1 MNSSSNTDPAH
12 PPPYKSDIIY
22 FSSLITHSSPSYVS
36 LTLLYVYILS
46 RLSSIATMPR
56 FDDADFGVEPAPAGA
71 RSPRDARG
79 SASGSLPI
87 PNEAGNT
94 VEIPATRSSISDA
107 AQFMHNLSL
116 SPSMR
121 DRRGSRNSFGTS
133 LPIPRSPRVSR
144 LSSVRKADAASV
156 SRDILASQVQDMSKE
171 KVAAAKNMA
180 FAFDIDGVLAH
191 GNHAIPEAKEALKM
205 LNGDNELG
213 IKIPYILLTN
223 GGGKT
228 EASRCEQLSEILE
241 VPISTDQFIQS
252 HTPMQALSEY
262 YETVLVLGGEG
273 QKIREVA
280 ENYGFKNVVHPKD
293 ILAWDP
299 TISPWRTFTAE
310 DRAEAKPRD
319 FSKIKFDAILVFA
332 DSRDY
337 ATDMQLIIDLLLA
350 EDGKLLTRA
359 KDPVSSRIPIYFSQG
374 DLLMPTDHKGPPRLT
389 QGCFRIA
396 VEAQYKALTGVDLE
410 RVVYGKPERATYTYA
425 DEVLKAWMEQIHNEN
440 RLPKNIYM
448 IGDNPQSDIVGGN
461 MYGWNTCLVRTGV
474 FQGGENDEHNP
485 ANFGVFPNVLEAVKA
500 AVRKELGQEFKFKWN
515 PKVNPVTHGD
525 GSSAVE

>member
-1 MNSSSNTDPAH
+1 
-12 PPPYKSDIIY
+12 
-22 FSSLITHSSPSYVS
+22 
-36 LTLLYVYILS
+36 
-46 RLSSIATMPR
+46 MPR
-56 FDDADFGVEPAPAGA
+56 FDDADLGVDPTAPTH
-71 RSPRDARG
+71 REHPG
-79 SASGSLPI
+79 SSTLPI
-87 PNEAGNT
+87 PNDAGNT

-116 SPSMR
+116 APSTR
-121 DRRGSRNSFGTS
+121 ERRGSRNSFGTS
-133 LPIPRSPRVSR
+133 LPIPRSPRISR
-144 LSSVRKADAASV
+144 LSSAVTGGASV

-191 GNHAIPEAKEALKM
+191 GNEPIEEAKEALKM

-228 EASRCEQLSEILE
+228 EEARCQQLSEILE

-262 YETVLVLGGEG
+262 YDTVLVCGGEG

-299 TISPWRTFTAE
+299 TVSPWRFFSDE

-350 EDGKLLTRA
+350 EDGKMLTRA
-359 KDPVSSRIPIYFSQG
+359 KDPVSSRIPVYFSQG
-374 DLLMPTDHKGPPRLT
+374 DLVFPTDHKGPPRLT
-389 QGCFRIA
+389 QGAFRIGI
-396 VEAQYKALTGVDLE
+396 EAQYKALTGVDLE

-425 DEVLKAWMEQIHNEN
+425 DEVLRSWMEQIHNEN
-440 RLPKNIYM
+440 RLPQNVYM
-448 IGDNPQSDIVGGN
+448 VGDNPASDICGGN

-474 FQGGENDEHNP
+474 FQGAVTDNDTNNP
-485 ANFGVFPNVLEAVKA
+485 ANFGVFNNVLEAVKA

-525 GSSAVE
+525 GASAVE

>member
-1 MNSSSNTDPAH
+1 
-12 PPPYKSDIIY
+12 
-22 FSSLITHSSPSYVS
+22 
-36 LTLLYVYILS
+36 
-46 RLSSIATMPR
+46 MPR
-56 FDDADFGVEPAPAGA
+56 FDDADFAVEGGTGP
-71 RSPRDARG
+71 RSPRDQRG
-79 SASGSLPI
+79 STSAGLPI
-87 PNEAGNT
+87 PNDQGNT
-94 VEIPATRSSISDA
+94 REIPATRSSISDA

-116 SPSMR
+116 SPSMK

-144 LSSVRKADAASV
+144 LQSAIAAEGGAPDL

-171 KVAAAKNMA
+171 KVDAAKNMA

-191 GNHAIPEAKEALKM
+191 GNEPIEEAKEALKM

-228 EASRCEQLSEILE
+228 EEARCQQLSEILE
-241 VPISTDQFIQS
+241 SPISTDQFIQS

-273 QKIREVA
+273 VAVRQVA

-299 TISPWRTFTAE
+299 TVSPWRSFTPE
-310 DRAEAKPRD
+310 ERAQARPRD
-319 FSKIKFDAILVFA
+319 FSKVKFDAILCFA

-337 ATDMQLIIDLLLA
+337 ATDMQLIIDLLLS
-350 EDGKLLTRA
+350 EDGKFLTRA
-359 KDPVSSRIPIYFSQG
+359 KDPISSRIPIYFSQG
-374 DLLMPTDHKGPPRLT
+374 DLVFPTDHKGPPRLT
-389 QGCFRIA
+389 QGAFRIGC
-396 VEAQYKALTGVDLE
+396 EAMYKASTGVDLE

-425 DEVLKAWMEQIHNEN
+425 DEVLRSWMEQIHNEN
-440 RLPKNIYM
+440 RLPKNVYM
-448 IGDNPQSDIVGGN
+448 VGDNPASDIIGGN

-474 FQGGENDEHNP
+474 FQGPGENDANNP
-485 ANFGVFPNVLEAVKA
+485 ANFGVFDNVLEAVKA
-500 AVRKELGQEFKFKWN
+500 AIRKELGEQFKFKWN
-515 PKVNPVTHGD
+515 PKVNPVTHGE
-525 GSSAVE
+525 GSAVE